1 MDPLLAVVTLIAH
14 SSSNV
19 KFFTKRGR
27 KFLLG
32 GQRRCGRGGQ
42 ESLNRT
48 GQEEILAS
56 AGIDLRK
63 GAGQKKGKKD
73 DWVRSGKDQRRGK
86 VMLVNC

>member
-19 KFFTKRGR
+19 KLFTKRGR

-56 AGIDLRK
+56 AGKEEGCRS
-63 GAGQKKGKKD
+63 KKGKKD
-73 DWVRSGKDQRRGK
+73 DRVRSGKDQRRGK
-86 VMLVNC
+86 VMLVIC

>member
-32 GQRRCGRGGQ
+32 GGQRRCGRGGQ
-42 ESLNRT
+42 ESLNRS

-56 AGIDLRK
+56 AGK
-63 GAGQKKGKKD
+63 EEGCGSKKGKKD
-73 DWVRSGKDQRRGK
+73 DRVRSGKDQRRGK
-86 VMLVNC
+86 VMLVIC

>member
-1 MDPLLAVVTLIAH
+1 MKL
-14 SSSNV
+14 
-19 KFFTKRGR
+19 FTKRGR

-32 GQRRCGRGGQ
+32 GQRRCGRGGQGGQ